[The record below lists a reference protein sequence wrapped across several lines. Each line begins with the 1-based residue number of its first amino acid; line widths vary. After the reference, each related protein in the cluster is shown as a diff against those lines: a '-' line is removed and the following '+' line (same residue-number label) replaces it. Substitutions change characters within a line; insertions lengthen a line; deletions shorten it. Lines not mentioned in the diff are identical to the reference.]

1 MNKWKTSF
9 YLKGKKLCKID
20 YSLKGQEIKKAKD
33 SFHKNNKEVKEVKED
48 NKNNNNEDS
57 LKETDNYL

>member
-20 YSLKGQEIKKAKD
+20 CGLKGQEIMKTKD
-33 SFHKNNKEVKEVKED
+33 SFHKNNKEVKED
-48 NKNNNNEDS
+48 NKNNNDEDS
-57 LKETDNYL
+57 LKEADNYL

>member
-20 YSLKGQEIKKAKD
+20 YSLKGQEIMKTKD
-33 SFHKNNKEVKEVKED
+33 SFHKNNKEVKED
-48 NKNNNNEDS
+48 NKNNNDEDS
-57 LKETDNYL
+57 LKEADNYL